1 MEEKELTTTYRLG
14 KGPFAGD
21 LIIIADLPDG
31 RSFSIP
37 IPFAELEQSVADAIR
52 DEALAMMRAVPRQT
66 A

>member
-37 IPFAELEQSVADAIR
+37 IPFANRLLTLSATRLWQ
-52 DEALAMMRAVPRQT
+52 
-66 A
+66 

>member
-1 MEEKELTTTYRLG
+1 MEDPMEEKELTTTYRLG

-37 IPFAELEQSVADAIR
+37 IPFANRLLTLSATRLWQ
-52 DEALAMMRAVPRQT
+52 
-66 A
+66 